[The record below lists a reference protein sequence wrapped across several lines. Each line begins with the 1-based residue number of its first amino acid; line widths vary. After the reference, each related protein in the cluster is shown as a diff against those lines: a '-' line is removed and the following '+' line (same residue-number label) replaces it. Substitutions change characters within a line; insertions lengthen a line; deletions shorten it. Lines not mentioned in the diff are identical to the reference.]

1 MKKLTMV
8 VLIALGVVFSQA
20 LIAQD
25 KPAQQPTGDQM
36 NKSQTMEKKG
46 TKMQKKGAKM
56 QKKGAKMQKKGESMD
71 KKSDNMQPKT
81 DNMQKNN

>member
-46 TKMQKKGAKM
+46 TKMQKKG
-56 QKKGAKMQKKGESMD
+56 ESMD